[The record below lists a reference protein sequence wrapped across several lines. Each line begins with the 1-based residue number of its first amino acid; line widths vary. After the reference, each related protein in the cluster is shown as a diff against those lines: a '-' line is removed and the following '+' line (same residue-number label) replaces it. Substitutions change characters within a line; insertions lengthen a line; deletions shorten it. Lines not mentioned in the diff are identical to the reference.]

1 MNKKIE
7 EIMKKILTIA
17 GSDSSGGAGIQ
28 ADLRT
33 FAKHDL
39 YGFCAL
45 TVIVTMDPNNK
56 WAHGVYPIDIGT
68 IDAQMATA
76 IDGVG
81 VDAIKLGML
90 PTPEIISH
98 VATRLE
104 ALKGQ
109 FPVVVDPVMVCKGD
123 KPLFPEHASAIKEN
137 LVQYATVT
145 TPNLF
150 EAAQLAGMEKIES
163 YDDAVLAAEKIM
175 TLGCKAVAI
184 TNVGS
189 VMSPKTS
196 ADLYFDGE
204 ELLLIEGTH
213 IETNHTHG
221 LGCTF
226 AAHVAA
232 NLCKGY
238 SKRESVVLAK
248 DAIKAGMKYH
258 FPLNEYVGTLDFAE
272 SFKHLGD

>member
-1 MNKKIE
+1 
-7 EIMKKILTIA
+7 MKKILTIA

-33 FAKHDL
+33 FAKHNL

-45 TVIVTMDPNNK
+45 TVIVTMDPKAN
-56 WAHGVYPIDIGT
+56 WSHGVYPIEVKT
-68 IDAQMATA
+68 IEAQLNTA

-90 PTPEIISH
+90 PTPEIISLVSQKLH
-98 VATRLE
+98 SLSRE
-104 ALKGQ
+104 I
-109 FPVVVDPVMVCKGD
+109 PIVVDPVMVCKGD
-123 KPLFPEHASAIKEN
+123 EPLFPEHAKAIRES
-137 LVQYATVT
+137 LVSFATVV

-150 EAAQLAGMEKIES
+150 EAAQLAGMSKITS
-163 YDDAVLAAEKIM
+163 YEEAVTAAKKIM
-175 TLGCKAVAI
+175 TLGCKAVVI

-189 VMSPKTS
+189 LMAPKTS
-196 ADLYFDGE
+196 GDLYYDGE
-204 ELLLIEGTH
+204 ELLLIEGAFIDTH
-213 IETNHTHG
+213 HTHG

-238 SKRESVVLAK
+238 SKREATVLAK
-248 DAIKAGMKYH
+248 EAIRAGIKRH
-258 FPLNEYVGTLDFAE
+258 FALNSYVGTLNFEE
-272 SFKHLGD
+272 SFNAIEEK

>member
-1 MNKKIE
+1 MKGA
-7 EIMKKILTIA
+7 IMKKILTIA

-33 FAKHDL
+33 FAKHNL

-45 TVIVTMDPNNK
+45 TVIVTMDPDNN
-56 WAHGVYPIDIGT
+56 WGHGVFPIEIAT
-68 IDAQMATA
+68 IDSQIRTA

-98 VATRLE
+98 VAAKLE
-104 ALKGQ
+104 VLKGKQ
-109 FPVVVDPVMVCKGD
+109 PVVVDPVMVCKGD
-123 KPLFPEHASAIKEN
+123 KPLFPEHAEAIKTQ
-137 LVQYATVT
+137 LIKYATVT

-150 EAAQLAGMEKIES
+150 EAAQLAGMDKISS
-163 YDDAVLAAEKIM
+163 YEEAVMAAQKIM
-175 TLGCKAVAI
+175 ELGCGAVAI

-189 VMSPKTS
+189 VMEPKTS
-196 ADLYFDGE
+196 ADLYYDGE
-204 ELLLIEGTH
+204 ELLLVEGAFIDTH
-213 IETNHTHG
+213 HTHG

-232 NLCKGY
+232 NVCKGY

-248 DAIKAGMKYH
+248 EAIRAGVKHH
-258 FPLNEYVGTLDFAE
+258 FALNQYVGTLNFEE
-272 SFKHLGD
+272 SFKNID

>member
-1 MNKKIE
+1 
-7 EIMKKILTIA
+7 MKKILTIA

-33 FAKHDL
+33 FAKHNL
-39 YGFCAL
+39 YGFSAL
-45 TVIVTMDPNNK
+45 TVIVTMDPKNN
-56 WAHGVYPIDIGT
+56 WSHGVYPIDIAT
-68 IDAQMATA
+68 IDAQMNTA

-81 VDAIKLGML
+81 VDAVKLGML
-90 PTPEIISH
+90 PTPEIIAH
-98 VATRLE
+98 VAERLE
-104 ALKGQ
+104 KLSKEQ
-109 FPVVVDPVMVCKGD
+109 PVVVDPVMVCKGD
-123 KPLFPEHASAIKEN
+123 KPLFPEHAEAIRTN
-137 LVQYATVT
+137 LVKYATVT

-163 YDDAVLAAEKIM
+163 YEDAQAAAQEIM
-175 TLGCKAVAI
+175 KLGCGAVAI

-196 ADLYFDGE
+196 ADLYYDGE

-232 NLCKGY
+232 NLCKGF

-248 DAIKAGMKYH
+248 EAIKAGMKYH
-258 FPLNEYVGTLDFAE
+258 FPLNQYVGTLDFSE
-272 SFKHLGD
+272 SFKAIEK

>member
-1 MNKKIE
+1 
-7 EIMKKILTIA
+7 MKKILTIA

-33 FAKHDL
+33 FAKHNL

-45 TVIVTMDPNNK
+45 TVIVTMDPDNG
-56 WAHGVYPIDIGT
+56 WSHGVYPIDIPT
-68 IDAQMATA
+68 IDAQIKTA

-81 VDAIKLGML
+81 VDAVKLGML
-90 PTPEIISH
+90 PTPEIIDH
-98 VATRLE
+98 VSEKLE
-104 ALKGQ
+104 QLKGKA
-109 FPVVVDPVMVCKGD
+109 PVVVDPVMVCKGD
-123 KPLFPEHASAIKEN
+123 KPLFPEHAKAIKEK
-137 LVQYATVT
+137 LIAYATVT

-163 YDDAVLAAEKIM
+163 YDDAVMAAQKIKA
-175 TLGCKAVAI
+175 LGCGAVAI

-189 VMSPKTS
+189 LMTPKTS
-196 ADLYFDGE
+196 GDLYYDGE
-204 ELLLIEGTH
+204 ELLLIEGAFIDTH
-213 IETNHTHG
+213 HTHG

-232 NLCKGY
+232 NLCKGF

-248 DAIKAGMKYH
+248 DAIRAGIKHH
-258 FPLNEYVGTLDFAE
+258 FALNQYVGTLNFEE
-272 SFKHLGD
+272 SFKEL